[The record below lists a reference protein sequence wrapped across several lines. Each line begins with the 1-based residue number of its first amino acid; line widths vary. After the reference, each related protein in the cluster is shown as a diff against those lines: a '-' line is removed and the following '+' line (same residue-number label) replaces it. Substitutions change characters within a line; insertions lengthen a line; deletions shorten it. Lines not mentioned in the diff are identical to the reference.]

1 MAFSQGQKTTLA
13 ALLGELFRGGHRFSS
28 QGKTLATLA
37 ANRTLTKDTRYGKKR
52 HWLAVRLYP
61 GKLGQTLQTINAI
74 KLNQSNYFS
83 DSFSRELANLVC
95 RT

>member
-37 ANRTLTKDTRYGKKR
+37 ANRTLVISQMCDLIYDVINYSAVLRAKDLCLKLQYEQNKC
-52 HWLAVRLYP
+52 HWYLY
-61 GKLGQTLQTINAI
+61 
-74 KLNQSNYFS
+74 
-83 DSFSRELANLVC
+83 NLDWKC
-95 RT
+95 KES